1 MNSKKITVVGSGY
14 VGMSMAVLLAQHN
27 EVTALDINE
36 NRVELINK
44 RKSTVVD
51 ADIEQFL
58 GEKELSLSAT
68 LDEKQAYAGAEFIV
82 IATPTNYDS
91 ETNHFDTSSVE
102 SVIGQAFEYNQTAM
116 IVIKST
122 IAGWFH

>member
-68 LDEKQAYAGAEFIV
+68 LDEKQAYTGL
-82 IATPTNYDS
+82 NS
-91 ETNHFDTSSVE
+91 
-102 SVIGQAFEYNQTAM
+102 
-116 IVIKST
+116 
-122 IAGWFH
+122 